1 MLSCRTK
8 LEKLLCLKTVGR
20 SSRANASGCRTM
32 KASPSAVQL
41 IKCAFAES
49 SSSDHVCSMQALSA
63 CEQCCAVRPD
73 MQGASA
79 CVPYL
84 YDAKPGVLC
93 EEVMPMV
100 AAALR

>member
-49 SSSDHVCSMQALSA
+49 SSSDHVCSMHALLACARCYAARPDTQATSA
-63 CEQCCAVRPD
+63 CLPCLQHVNPAVMCD
-73 MQGASA
+73 DV
-79 CVPYL
+79 VPI
-84 YDAKPGVLC
+84 
-93 EEVMPMV
+93 V